1 MRFALTV
8 ILCTLMLS
16 VGQVC
21 WKIGLQQEGF
31 SLTRTGILGLV
42 GSWQIWAGFI
52 LFGVAT
58 LLWFDV
64 LSKAPLSLA
73 YPLMSLS
80 YVFGLLA
87 AKYYFGESVSPMRWT
102 GVFLICLGVAL
113 VAKH

>member
-8 ILCTLMLS
+8 VLCTLMLS

-21 WKIGLQQEGF
+21 WKIGLTREGF
-31 SLTRTGILGLV
+31 SLSRAGILALV
-42 GSWQIWAGFI
+42 GSWQIWAGFV

-80 YVFGLLA
+80 YVFGLFA
-87 AKYYFGESVSPMRWT
+87 AKYYFGETVSVTRWS
-102 GVFLICLGVAL
+102 GVLLICLGVAL
-113 VAKH
+113 VAKR

>member
-31 SLTRTGILGLV
+31 SLSRDGILGLV
-42 GSWQIWAGFI
+42 GSWQIWAGFA

-80 YVFGLLA
+80 YIFGLLA
-87 AKYYFGESVSPMRWT
+87 ARFYFGEAVSVTRWA
-102 GVFLICLGVAL
+102 GVLLICLGVAL
-113 VAKH
+113 VAKR